1 MPKKYRMILNMQV
14 SYFGSVSVCV
24 TRTILSAVSCASN
37 GQWDD
42 VWEVVKDNK
51 GIILGVFVPLGLVL
65 RWPAAVFAVARVGLV
80 AAEGVV
86 YTVVFGWACSEG
98 VGAGGG
104 VGGGLWWLLGWGGPQ
119 KHASRFKFGLCGR
132 WLWSQLVNHALT
144 KKRRGKSSRK

>member
-1 MPKKYRMILNMQV
+1 MILNMQV
-14 SYFGSVSVCV
+14 SYFGSVGVCV
-24 TRTILSAVSCASN
+24 TRIILSAVSCASN

-80 AAEGVV
+80 AAEGVISMLIMRGQV
-86 YTVVFGWACSEG
+86 SVAV
-98 VGAGGG
+98 
-104 VGGGLWWLLGWGGPQ
+104 
-119 KHASRFKFGLCGR
+119 R